1 MEFVRGHEED
11 FERLPALCINLSA
24 ERVGIEYQD
33 ENLSSCELEFR
44 NLSSHLVVRLSRT
57 KDSSFYF
64 GVESVRVPDPAG
76 NQTRLL
82 RDGSRIVAS
91 SSLDRPQL
99 DPAPTLNRS
108 WIVPKWILDR
118 RQIDLDR
125 P

>member
-64 GVESVRVPDPAG
+64 GVESVRVPDFTKSFTVL
-76 NQTRLL
+76 NVTHRNKIIETVT
-82 RDGSRIVAS
+82 SRNALISRV
-91 SSLDRPQL
+91 
-99 DPAPTLNRS
+99 
-108 WIVPKWILDR
+108 
-118 RQIDLDR
+118 
-125 P
+125 